1 MAKTI
6 GKDLLEHIIA
16 LVGGVENITSCGNC
30 MTRLRLRV
38 ADTALVDNNISEKLI
53 GQVSGVVINGNEVQV
68 VFGVGKAQR
77 TAEAMNALLGNQDLK
92 SIAAENKSQLK
103 SKQQS
108 SVQQFLANFATIFT
122 PLIPG
127 FIAAGLM
134 LGIATL
140 IGTLMHIAPDAKGTL
155 PDALNFLKVFSKGLF
170 TFLVLLVGYNAQKAF
185 GGTGVNGAIIASLF
199 ILGYN
204 SEATVGYYSGLQ
216 DFFGM
221 AIDPRGNIIGVLLAA
236 WAGAKIERVIR
247 RYVPDELDMI
257 LTSMLTLII
266 TAALTFIII
275 MPVGVW
281 LFQGM
286 SWLFMHLNS
295 NPLGCAVL
303 AGVFLIA
310 VVFGVHQGFIPV
322 YLALMDSQG
331 FNSLFP
337 ILSMA
342 GAGQVGAALALY
354 WRSDNASLLRSQIR
368 GAIIPGLLGVGEPL
382 IYGVTLPRMKPFVTA
397 CLGGAVGGLFIGTIA
412 WLGLPVG
419 LNSAFGPSGLVALPL
434 MTSHDGILPAIAVYG
449 GGILV
454 AYVAGFII
462 TALFGCKNVDLS

>member
-1 MAKTI
+1 MSKTI
-6 GKDLLEHIIA
+6 SKELLTQIITLA
-16 LVGGVENITSCGNC
+16 GGADNIINCGNC

-38 ADTALVDNNISEKLI
+38 SVVTRIAPEIHTALK
-53 GQVSGVVINGNEVQV
+53 GAVSGVVINGNEVQII
-68 VFGVGKAQR
+68 FGVGKAQR
-77 TAEAMNALLGNQDLK
+77 AAESMNNLLGVKDLNA
-92 SIAAENKSQLK
+92 IAAENKNQLK

-108 SVQQFLANFATIFT
+108 SLQQFLANFATIFT

-140 IGTLMHIAPDAKGTL
+140 VGTLMHIAPDAKGVM
-155 PDALNFLKVFSKGLF
+155 PDSLNFLKIFSKGLF
-170 TFLVLLVGYNAQKAF
+170 TFLVVLIGYNAQKAF
-185 GGTGVNGAIIASLF
+185 GGTGVNGAIIAALF

-204 SEATVGYYSGLQ
+204 PTATVGYYSGLQ
-216 DFFGM
+216 DFFGHV
-221 AIDPRGNIIGVLLAA
+221 IDPRGNIIGVLLAA
-236 WAGAKIERVIR
+236 WAGAKIERFFR
-247 RYVPDELDMI
+247 RYIPDELDMI
-257 LTSMLTLII
+257 LTSMLTLIV
-266 TAALTFIII
+266 TAIVTFIII

-354 WRSDNASLLRSQIR
+354 WRSEKTSTLRSQIR

-397 CLGGAVGGLFIGTIA
+397 CVGGAAGGLFIGTVA

-434 MTSHDGILPAIAVYG
+434 MTSGSGILPAIAVYG
-449 GGILV
+449 GGVLIS
-454 AYVAGFII
+454 YVAGFVI
-462 TALFGCKNVDLS
+462 TALFGCKNVDLD

>member
-6 GKDLLEHIIA
+6 GKELLAQIIT
-16 LVGGVENITSCGNC
+16 LVGGNENITSCGNC

-38 ADTALVDNNISEKLI
+38 LDTTRIDNTISEKLA

-77 TAEAMNALLGNQDLK
+77 AAEAMNALLGNKDLK

-140 IGTLMHIAPDAKGTL
+140 MGTLMHVAPDAKGTL

-204 SEATVGYYSGLQ
+204 PQATVGYYSGLQ
-216 DFFGM
+216 DFFGIT
-221 AIDPRGNIIGVLLAA
+221 IDPRGNIIGVLLAA
-236 WAGAKIERVIR
+236 WAGAKIERFIR

-257 LTSMLTLII
+257 LTSMLTLLI

-275 MPVGVW
+275 MPIGVW
-281 LFQGM
+281 LLQGM
-286 SWLFMHLNS
+286 SWRFMHLNS

-354 WRSDNASLLRSQIR
+354 WRSDKASLLRSQIR

-434 MTSHDGILPAIAVYG
+434 MTSHEGIFPAIAVYG

-462 TALFGCKNVDLS
+462 TALFGCKNVDLR

>member
-1 MAKTI
+1 MSKSI
-6 GKDLLEHIIA
+6 DPQLLTEILT
-16 LVGGVENITSCGNC
+16 LVGGEENILSCGNC
-30 MTRLRLRV
+30 MTRLRIRV
-38 ADTALVDNNISEKLI
+38 NDVNAIQPDLSQKLS
-53 GQVSGVVINGNEVQV
+53 GKVSGVVINGNEVQV
-68 VFGVGKAQR
+68 IFGVGKAQR
-77 TAEAMNALLGNQDLK
+77 AAEGMNTLLGKKDLNA
-92 SIAAENKSQLK
+92 IAAENKSQLK
-103 SKQQS
+103 SKQHS
-108 SVQQFLANFATIFT
+108 SLQQFLANFATIFT

-140 IGTLMHIAPDAKGTL
+140 IGTMMHVAPDAKGTL

-170 TFLVLLVGYNAQKAF
+170 TFLVILVGYNAQKAF

-204 SEATVGYYSGLQ
+204 PAATVGYYSGLQ
-216 DFFGM
+216 DFFGH

-236 WAGAKIERVIR
+236 WAGAKIERTIR
-247 RYVPDELDMI
+247 RFIPDELDMI
-257 LTSMLTLII
+257 LTSMLTLLV

-275 MPVGVW
+275 MPIGVW

-286 SWLFMHLNS
+286 SWLFTHLNS

-354 WRSDNASLLRSQIR
+354 WKADKSSTLRSQIR
-368 GAIIPGLLGVGEPL
+368 GAIIPGFLGVGEPL
-382 IYGVTLPRMKPFVTA
+382 IYGVTLPRMKPFITA
-397 CLGGAVGGLFIGTIA
+397 CVGGAAGGLFIGFIA
-412 WLGLPVG
+412 WMGLPVG

-434 MTSHDGILPAIAVYG
+434 MTSDQGIVPAIAVYAG
-449 GGILV
+449 GVVV
-454 AYVAGFII
+454 AYVAGFIA
-462 TALFGCKNVDLS
+462 TALFGCKNVDLG

>member
-1 MAKTI
+1 MAKNI
-6 GKDLLEHIIA
+6 SEDLLVLIIE
-16 LVGGVENITSCGNC
+16 LVGGKQNITTCGHC
-30 MTRLRLRV
+30 MTRLRLTV
-38 ADTALVDNNISEKLI
+38 ADASRVDPDIKAKLKEK
-53 GQVSGVVINGNEVQV
+53 VNGVVLNGSEVHI
-68 VFGVGKAQR
+68 VFGVGKASR
-77 TAEAMNALLGNQDLK
+77 AAEAMNSLLGTRDLNT
-92 SIAAENKSQLK
+92 IAAEKKSALK

-108 SVQQFLANFATIFT
+108 SLQQFLANFATIFT

-140 IGTLMHIAPDAKGTL
+140 IGTVMHVAPDAKGVL
-155 PDALNFLKVFSKGLF
+155 PDTLNFLKVFSKGLF
-170 TFLVLLVGYNAQKAF
+170 TFLPILVGYNAQKAF
-185 GGTGVNGAIIASLF
+185 GGTGVNGAIIAALF

-204 SEATVGYYSGLQ
+204 PTATAGYYSGLQ
-216 DFFGM
+216 DFFGHI
-221 AIDPRGNIIGVLLAA
+221 IDPRGNIIGILLAA
-236 WAGAKIERVIR
+236 YAGAKIERFLR
-247 RYVPDELDMI
+247 RYIPDELDMI
-257 LTSMLTLII
+257 LTSMLTLIV
-266 TAALTFIII
+266 TAVLTFIVI
-275 MPVGVW
+275 MPIGVW

-322 YLALMDSQG
+322 YLALMDTQG

-354 WRSDNASLLRSQIR
+354 WKADKHSTLRSQIK
-368 GAIIPGLLGVGEPL
+368 GAIIPGFLGVGEPL

-397 CLGGAVGGLFIGTIA
+397 CIGGAIGGLFIGTIA
-412 WLGLPVG
+412 WFGLPVG

-434 MTSHDGILPAIAVYG
+434 MTSDSGILPAIAVYG
-449 GGILV
+449 GGV
-454 AYVAGFII
+454 VVSYVAGFII
-462 TALFGCKNVDLS
+462 TALFGCKNVALD

>member
-6 GKDLLEHIIA
+6 GNDLLEHIIA
-16 LVGGVENITSCGNC
+16 LVGGEENITSCGNC
-30 MTRLRLRV
+30 MTRLRLKV
-38 ADTALVDNNISEKLI
+38 ADTALIDAQISARLA
-53 GQVSGVVINGNEVQV
+53 GQVSGVVVNGNEVQV
-68 VFGVGKAQR
+68 IFGVGKAQR
-77 TAEAMNALLGNQDLK
+77 AAEAMNALLGHRDLK
-92 SIAAENKSQLK
+92 AIAAENKRQHK
-103 SKQQS
+103 HKQQS

-140 IGTLMHIAPDAKGTL
+140 IGTLMHVAPDARGTL

-170 TFLVLLVGYNAQKAF
+170 TFLTLLVGYNAQKAF

-204 SEATVGYYSGLQ
+204 PEATVGYYSGLQ

-221 AIDPRGNIIGVLLAA
+221 AIDPRGNIIGVLMAA
-236 WAGAKIERVIR
+236 WAGAKIERLIR

-266 TAALTFIII
+266 TAVVTFIVI

-354 WRSDNASLLRSQIR
+354 WRAEKSSLLRSQIR

-382 IYGVTLPRMKPFVTA
+382 IYGVTLPRMKPFITA
-397 CLGGAVGGLFIGTIA
+397 CAGGAVGGLFIGTVA
-412 WLGLPVG
+412 WSGLPVG

-434 MTSHDGILPAIAVYG
+434 MTSNAGILPAIIVYA
-449 GGILV
+449 GGIV
-454 AYVAGFII
+454 IAYMAGFII
-462 TALFGCKNVDLS
+462 TALFGCKNVDQA

>member
-1 MAKTI
+1 MSKNI
-6 GKDLLEHIIA
+6 SKDLLISILE
-16 LVGGVENITSCGNC
+16 LVGGKDNIETCGNC
-30 MTRLRLRV
+30 MTRLRLKV
-38 ADTALVDNNISEKLI
+38 TSTSLISASIKEELKGLVN
-53 GQVSGVVINGNEVQV
+53 GVIINGSEVQI
-68 VFGVGKAQR
+68 VFGTGKANR
-77 TAEAMNALLGNQDLK
+77 AADAMNALLGKKDLNA
-92 SIAAENKSQLK
+92 IAAEKKNEMK

-108 SVQQFLANFATIFT
+108 SLQQFLANFATIFT

-140 IGTLMHIAPDAKGTL
+140 LSTVLHVAPDAKGVL

-170 TFLVLLVGYNAQKAF
+170 TFLPILVGYNAQKAF
-185 GGTGVNGAIIASLF
+185 GGTGVNGAIIAALF

-204 SEATVGYYSGLQ
+204 PSATVGYFSGLQ
-216 DFFGM
+216 DFFGHT
-221 AIDPRGNIIGVLLAA
+221 IDPRGNIIGILLASY
-236 WAGAKIERVIR
+236 AGAKIERFLRNYI
-247 RYVPDELDMI
+247 PDELEMI
-257 LTSMLTLII
+257 LTSMFTLVI
-266 TAALTFIII
+266 TAVVTYIII
-275 MPVGVW
+275 MPIGVW

-322 YLALMDSQG
+322 YLALMDTQG

-354 WRSDNASLLRSQIR
+354 WKADKASTLRSQIK

-382 IYGVTLPRMKPFVTA
+382 IYGVTLPRMKPFITA
-397 CLGGAVGGLFIGTIA
+397 CIGGAVGGLFIGTVA
-412 WLGLPVG
+412 QLGLPVG

-434 MTSHDGILPAIAVYG
+434 MTSESGILPAIAVYG
-449 GGILV
+449 GGVLIS
-454 AYVAGFII
+454 YIAGFML
-462 TALFGCKNVDLS
+462 TAMFGSKNVDLD

>member
-1 MAKTI
+1 MAKDI
-6 GKDLLEHIIA
+6 SKDLLVQIIS
-16 LVGGVENITSCGNC
+16 LVGGEENIVSCGNC
-30 MTRLRLRV
+30 MTRLRLKV
-38 ADTALVDNNISEKLI
+38 ADTEQVDRQISERLA
-53 GQVSGVVINGNEVQV
+53 GSVSGVILNGNEVQV
-68 VFGVGKAQR
+68 IFGVGKAQR
-77 TAEAMNALLGNQDLK
+77 AAEGVNHLLGKKDLK
-92 SIAAENKSQLK
+92 SIAADNKSQLK
-103 SKQQS
+103 NKQQS
-108 SVQQFLANFATIFT
+108 SLQQFLANFATIFT

-127 FIAAGLM
+127 FIASGLM

-140 IGTLMHIAPDAKGTL
+140 IGTALHVAPDATGTL
-155 PDALNFLKVFSKGLF
+155 PDALNFLKIFSKGLF
-170 TFLVLLVGYNAQKAF
+170 TFLVILVGYNAQKAF
-185 GGTGVNGAIIASLF
+185 GGTAVNGAIIATLF

-204 SEATVGYYSGLQ
+204 PAATTGYYSGLQ
-216 DFFGM
+216 DFFGI

-236 WAGAKIERVIR
+236 WAGAKIERFIR
-247 RYVPDELDMI
+247 RYVPDELDML
-257 LTSMLTLII
+257 LTSMLTLLV
-266 TAALTFIII
+266 TAALTFVVI
-275 MPVGVW
+275 MPIGVW

-354 WRSDNASLLRSQIR
+354 WRADKTSLLRSQIR
-368 GAIIPGLLGVGEPL
+368 GAIIPGFLGVGEPL

-397 CLGGAVGGLFIGTIA
+397 CFGGAAGGLFIGTIA

-434 MTSHDGILPAIAVYG
+434 MTSDEGILPAIAVYG
-449 GGILV
+449 GGVLV
-454 AYVAGFII
+454 SYVAGFII